1 MQKMLITGARS
12 GIMNAFLESIKN
24 DYFIY
29 LSVHTE
35 SELAYVKKKY
45 KKEKNIACFKLDVTK
60 EKDLEK
66 VKKWDID
73 VLVSGASTGYGG
85 SLLEIPL
92 SFVRE
97 NYEVNVF
104 GNLLLLQ
111 IVLKQM
117 IQKGRG
123 RVLLISSLASIFPM
137 PFLGSYCAT
146 KASIR
151 VIGTVLREELF
162 LLNVNIPII
171 LIEPGLY
178 HTGFNQYMLN
188 NKYDWMDQESFFKNQ
203 LENIQKLEKI
213 PFQILEKKKM
223 NSVVRTMQKAL
234 LDKHPARIYRTPFF
248 QALGAKMYQ
257 IFFQ

>member
-1 MQKMLITGARS
+1 M
-12 GIMNAFLESIKN
+12 
-24 DYFIY
+24 
-29 LSVHTE
+29 
-35 SELAYVKKKY
+35 
-45 KKEKNIACFKLDVTK
+45 
-60 EKDLEK
+60 
-66 VKKWDID
+66 
-73 VLVSGASTGYGG
+73 
-85 SLLEIPL
+85 
-92 SFVRE
+92 
-97 NYEVNVF
+97 
-104 GNLLLLQ
+104 
-111 IVLKQM
+111 
-117 IQKGRG
+117 
-123 RVLLISSLASIFPM
+123 
-137 PFLGSYCAT
+137 
-146 KASIR
+146 
-151 VIGTVLREELF
+151 
-162 LLNVNIPII
+162 NIPII